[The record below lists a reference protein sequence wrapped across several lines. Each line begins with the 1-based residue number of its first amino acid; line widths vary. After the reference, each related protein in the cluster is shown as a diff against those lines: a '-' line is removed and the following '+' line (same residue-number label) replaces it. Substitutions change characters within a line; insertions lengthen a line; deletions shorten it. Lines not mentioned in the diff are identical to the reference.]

1 MMLNMYG
8 LRIARLC
15 VPPLGR
21 RVATGTSKGDAAAR
35 VTSPRRKTQNGRVWQ
50 RRRNRPSPSRNFNA
64 EVQVTAQIQRVTFH
78 NPETGFSV
86 VRAAV
91 DGEPSSVTLRGTMH
105 GVREGQAFQLT
116 GCWEQHAH
124 YGEQLAIR
132 DCEPISIEQLA
143 SATAGL
149 ALFLAKTVR
158 GVGHKTAN
166 KIVDHFEERTLDV
179 LSAQPHRLVEVPGIS
194 PRIAKL
200 IAKAWDGHAAEQA
213 RRAALLGL
221 GVPYIH
227 LERVLD
233 RWAAAASTIVAQE
246 PYRLTSEAG
255 LSFAVTD
262 SIAAANVAGRG
273 EEMHA
278 LHSVERYA
286 AATVHALRE
295 STSKGNCCLPTS
307 NLREATANILSSA
320 SLRNRK
326 IAAQDVQDEVL
337 TLAWETLRKT
347 GTLVT
352 EHFTPAQA
360 PHTCP
365 SNAFQASELVPEQ
378 EVLWYLSTAHAA
390 ESEVAASLASLL
402 GWRAGAGS
410 AAEHHTTEAGRSM
423 DGDFALNLN
432 ALEAQLRP
440 KAAEVD
446 SMLLSDEQQVAVAT
460 AVSPHGRGA
469 IITVRN
475 HAVSCIQRVLGLLQC
490 RV

>member
-1 MMLNMYG
+1 M
-8 LRIARLC
+8 
-15 VPPLGR
+15 
-21 RVATGTSKGDAAAR
+21 RVASSRPK
-35 VTSPRRKTQNGRVWQ
+35 PQKGRVWQ
-50 RRRNRPSPSRNFNA
+50 RRRNRLSPPRNFNE

-78 NPETGFSV
+78 NPETGYSV

-91 DGEPSSVTLRGTMH
+91 DGEPSNVTLCGTMH

-116 GCWEQHAH
+116 GLWEQHAH

-166 KIVDHFEERTLDV
+166 KIVDHFGDSALDV
-179 LSAQPHRLVEVPGIS
+179 LSAQPHRLVEVTGIS

-200 IAKAWDGHAAEQA
+200 VEKAWDGHAAEQA

-227 LERVLD
+227 LERVLE
-233 RWAAAASTIVAQE
+233 RWAAAAPTIVAQE

-262 SIAAANVAGRG
+262 SVAAANVAGSG
-273 EEMHA
+273 EELHG

-295 STSKGNCCLPTS
+295 SISKGNCCLPTS
-307 NLREATANILSSA
+307 KLREASANILSSA
-320 SLRNRK
+320 SLRDRK
-326 IAAQDVQDEVL
+326 IAAEDVRYEVL
-337 TLAWETLRKT
+337 TQAWEGLRERE
-347 GTLVT
+347 TLVT
-352 EHFTPAQA
+352 EHFA
-360 PHTCP
+360 PVQSPHARP
-365 SNAFQASELVPEQ
+365 SNAFQAPEPVPEP
-378 EVLWYLSTAHAA
+378 EVMWYTSTVHAA
-390 ESEVAASLASLL
+390 ESEVAASLTSLL
-402 GWRAGAGS
+402 GWRAGAGF
-410 AAEHHTTEAGRSM
+410 AGEHHTTEAGRLLDDESLL
-423 DGDFALNLN
+423 DLN
-432 ALEAQLRP
+432 ALKAQLRP

-446 SMLLSDEQQVAVAT
+446 GVVLSDEQLAAVAT

-469 IITVRN
+469 IVTVR
-475 HAVSCIQRVLGLLQC
+475 GLLHPASSWTAAISSLKLRC
-490 RV
+490 NVRAARAVEKRLS